1 MRFLQAI
8 CHKKTK
14 FAKKTSQMV
23 TLEEYFTS
31 EERQQLLQLV
41 KDLNNRL
48 GGQLT
53 CHDIDTV
60 HRLIHEGITV
70 AGIFKRDRY
79 GLNPVLRHL
88 RTALTLCDSIAP
100 DRPMVIATL
109 IYNLC
114 RGDYLNVEK
123 VKALFGDDVAAI
135 VHGLLH
141 VAPLYKKQAAVENEN
156 FHKLLLTF
164 AEDVRVIL
172 IMTVD
177 RLALMRAINHHPNE
191 KFVQE
196 IASESR
202 YLYAPLAHKLG
213 LYAIKN
219 ELEDTSLKYL
229 NRKVFT
235 QIANR
240 LQETKEERD
249 RYVENFIE
257 PIDRRLKEEGL
268 KFELKGRTKSI
279 NSIWQKMQ
287 KQGVDLSGIYDLFA
301 IRIILDTS
309 PKDEKRACWLAYSIV
324 TDIYKANPSR
334 FKDWITIP
342 KSNGYESLHIT
353 VYGPGNK
360 WVEVQIRTR
369 RMDETAERGV
379 AAHWRYKGIKSDG
392 NADRWMN
399 EVREMLEASGH
410 EGQMS
415 LMRNMDTNLY
425 NNEVFVFTPKGD
437 LIRLPQGATILDFAF
452 HIHSRVGSTC
462 MGAKVDGKN
471 QKINYRLRSGDT
483 VEIITSTTQTPRLDW
498 LNIAVTSRAR
508 NKIKNAINERRAR
521 QAQLARETL
530 QRRFKNRKIEPD
542 DAILAR
548 VIKKMGH
555 KTTTEFY
562 AAIQEG
568 EIDVNAVVE
577 QYEGFI
583 SKQNETTNRGTAEE
597 FVLQSPTAPDMRH
610 NDDILTIGEDVKGVN
625 YKLSRCCNPIFGDR
639 IEGFIASDGA
649 IKIHRTDCKNLKH
662 LKERYPYR
670 IIRTRWTGKAGSQFV
685 ATLKVLGRDDIG
697 IVSSITSVINKT
709 ENCLLRSISVQAEGG
724 LFEGLLSVNIRD
736 ITLLDDLI
744 KKILNVKGV
753 KQVDRL

>member
-1 MRFLQAI
+1 MTTIQ
-8 CHKKTK
+8 
-14 FAKKTSQMV
+14 
-23 TLEEYFTS
+23 EYFTQ
-31 EERQQLLQLV
+31 EERQEVLQMV
-41 KDLNNRL
+41 KDLNTKL
-48 GGQLT
+48 GSQLSVR
-53 CHDIDTV
+53 DINTV
-60 HRLIHEGITV
+60 HRLVEQGIATGKV
-70 AGIFKRDRY
+70 FKRDQY
-79 GLNPVLRHL
+79 GLNPVVRHL
-88 RTALTLCDSIAP
+88 RTALALCESIAP
-100 DRPMVIATL
+100 DRTMVIATI

-114 RGDYLNVEK
+114 RGDYLDVERIRS
-123 VKALFGDDVAAI
+123 LFDDDIARV

-191 KFVQE
+191 KFVHE

-219 ELEDTSLKYL
+219 ELEDISLKYL
-229 NRKVFT
+229 NRKVFS
-235 QIANR
+235 QIAER
-240 LQETKEERD
+240 LRATKEERD
-249 RYVENFIE
+249 KYVEDFIK
-257 PIDRRLKEEGL
+257 PIQERLDAEGL
-268 KFELKGRTKSI
+268 KYELKGRTKSI

-287 KQGVDLSGIYDLFA
+287 KQDVDLNGIYDLFA

-324 TDIYKANPSR
+324 TDIYRANTSR

-353 VYGPGNK
+353 VYGPGDK
-360 WVEVQIRTR
+360 WVEVQIRTK

-392 NADRWMN
+392 DADKWMN
-399 EVREMLEASGH
+399 EVREMLEASGQ

-425 NNEVFVFTPKGD
+425 NDEVFVFTPKGD
-437 LIRLPQGATILDFAF
+437 LIRLPQGATLLDFAF
-452 HIHSRVGSTC
+452 HIHTRVGSTC
-462 MGAKVDGKN
+462 MGGKVDGKN
-471 QKINYRLRSGDT
+471 QKINYRLKSGDT
-483 VEIITSTTQTPRLDW
+483 VEVITSATQSPRLDW
-498 LNIAVTSRAR
+498 LKIAVTSKAR
-508 NKIKNAINERRAR
+508 NKIKNAINERRAH

-542 DAILAR
+542 DATLAR
-548 VIKKMGH
+548 VIKKMGY
-555 KTTTEFY
+555 KTTIEFY
-562 AAIQEG
+562 AAIQEDV
-568 EIDVNAVVE
+568 IDVNDVVE
-577 QYEGFI
+577 QYEALTT
-583 SKQNETTNRGTAEE
+583 KQSETTSRGTADE
-597 FVLQSPTAPDMRH
+597 FVLQQPTANVARAS
-610 NDDILTIGEDVKGVN
+610 DDILTIGDDVKGVN
-625 YKLSRCCNPIFGDR
+625 YKLAHCCNPIYGDR

-649 IKIHRTDCKNLKH
+649 IKIHRVDCKNLKH
-662 LKERYPYR
+662 LKGRYPYR

-685 ATLKVLGRDDIG
+685 ASLKVLGRDDIG
-697 IVSSITSVINKT
+697 IVASITSVINKT
-709 ENCLLRSISVQAEGG
+709 DNCLLRSISIQSQGG
-724 LFEGLLSVNIRD
+724 LFEGVLTVNVSD
-736 ITLLDDLI
+736 ITLLDELT

>member
-1 MRFLQAI
+1 MI
-8 CHKKTK
+8 
-14 FAKKTSQMV
+14 MV
-23 TLEEYFTS
+23 SAQEYFAP

-41 KDLNNRL
+41 RGLNDRL
-48 GGQLT
+48 GNQLS
-53 CHDIDTV
+53 CRDINMVHD
-60 HRLIHEGITV
+60 LISRGIV
-70 AGIFKRDRY
+70 EAGLFRRDQY

-88 RTALTLCDSIAP
+88 STALTLCDTIAP
-100 DRPMVIATL
+100 DRVMVIATML
-109 IYNLC
+109 YNLC
-114 RGDYLNVEK
+114 RNDYLDVQR
-123 VKALFGDDVAAI
+123 VKTLFGNDIERV

-156 FHKLLLTF
+156 FHRLLLTF

-172 IMTVD
+172 IMTAD

-191 KFVQE
+191 KFVRE

-213 LYAIKN
+213 LYAIKT

-235 QIANR
+235 RIANR
-240 LQETKEERD
+240 LNETKKERD
-249 RYVENFIE
+249 RYVEDFIK
-257 PIDRRLKEEGL
+257 PIKEKLDEEGL
-268 KFELKGRTKSI
+268 NYEIKGRTKSI

-287 KQGVDLSGIYDLFA
+287 KQDVDLSGIYDLFA
-301 IRIILDTS
+301 IRVIIDAE
-309 PKDEKRACWLAYSIV
+309 PKDEKRTCWLAFSLI
-324 TDIYKANPSR
+324 TDIYKSNPSR

-342 KSNGYESLHIT
+342 KSNGYESLHTT

-392 NADRWMN
+392 DVDKWMN
-399 EVREMLEASGH
+399 EVREMLEASGQ

-425 NNEVFVFTPKGD
+425 NDEVFVFTPKGD
-437 LIRLPQGATILDFAF
+437 LFRLPQGATLLDFAY
-452 HIHSRVGSTC
+452 HIHTRVGSTC
-462 MGAKVDGKN
+462 MGGRVDGKN

-483 VEIITSTTQTPRLDW
+483 VEIITSATQTPRLDW
-498 LNIAVTSRAR
+498 LNIAVTSKAR
-508 NKIKNAINERRAR
+508 NKIKNAINERKAR

-542 DAILAR
+542 DATLAR
-548 VIKKMGH
+548 VIKKMGY

-562 AAIQEG
+562 AAIQEDV
-568 EIDVNAVVE
+568 IDVNTVVE
-577 QYEGFI
+577 QYEAI
-583 SKQNETTNRGTAEE
+583 IAKPSESTTRGSAEE
-597 FVLQSPTAPDMRH
+597 FVLQPSGTSQPSQS
-610 NDDILTIGEDVKGVN
+610 NEDILTIGDDVKGVN
-625 YKLSRCCNPIFGDR
+625 YKLARCCNPIFGDR

-649 IKIHRTDCKNLKH
+649 IKIHRTDCKNLHH
-662 LKERYPYR
+662 LKLRYPYR

-709 ENCLLRSISVQAEGG
+709 DDCLLRSISIHAEGG
-724 LFEGLLSVNIRD
+724 LFEGMLTVNVSH

-753 KQVDRL
+753 KHVERL

>member
-1 MRFLQAI
+1 MTQ
-8 CHKKTK
+8 
-14 FAKKTSQMV
+14 
-23 TLEEYFTS
+23 EYFTT
-31 EERQQLLQLV
+31 EERKLVPQLV
-41 KDLNNRL
+41 KELNDRL
-48 GGQLT
+48 GSQLT
-53 CHDIDTV
+53 CKDINTV
-60 HRLIHEGITV
+60 HSLIERGITE

-79 GLNPVLRHL
+79 GLNPVVRHL

-100 DRPMVIATL
+100 DRTMVIATM

-114 RGDYLNVEK
+114 RGDYLDTDRIK
-123 VKALFGDDVAAI
+123 SLFDENIARV

-191 KFVQE
+191 KFVHD

-213 LYAIKN
+213 LYAIKT

-229 NRKVFT
+229 DRKTFS
-235 QIANR
+235 QIAER
-240 LQETKEERD
+240 LNETKQARD
-249 RYVENFIE
+249 LYVQEFIK
-257 PIDRRLKEEGL
+257 PIDEQLKHEGL

-279 NSIWQKMQ
+279 NSIWQKMK
-287 KQGVDLSGIYDLFA
+287 KQGVDLEGIYDLFA
-301 IRIILDTS
+301 IRIILDV
-309 PKDEKRACWLAYSIV
+309 PLKDEKRACWLAYSIV
-324 TDIYKANPSR
+324 TDIYRANTSR

-353 VYGPGNK
+353 VYGPGDK

-379 AAHWRYKGIKSDG
+379 AAHWRYKGIKSEGDV
-392 NADRWMN
+392 DKWMN
-399 EVREMLEASGH
+399 EVRKMLEASGH
-410 EGQMS
+410 EGQMN
-415 LMRNMDTNLY
+415 LMRDMDTNLY

-437 LIRLPQGATILDFAF
+437 LFRLPQGATLLDFAY

-462 MGAKVDGKN
+462 MGGKVDGKN

-483 VEIITSTTQTPRLDW
+483 VEIITSSTQYPRLDW

-508 NKIKNAINERRAR
+508 NKIKNAINERRR
-521 QAQLARETL
+521 GQAQLARETL
-530 QRRFKNRKIEPD
+530 QRRFKNRKIESD
-542 DAILAR
+542 DALLAR
-548 VIKKMGH
+548 VIKKMGY
-555 KTTTEFY
+555 KTTIEFY

-568 EIDVNAVVE
+568 EIDVNTVVE
-577 QYEGFI
+577 QYEGI
-583 SKQNETTNRGTAEE
+583 VAKQNEGTAARGTAEE
-597 FVLQSPTAPDMRH
+597 FVLQQPTDH
-610 NDDILTIGEDVKGVN
+610 KEKYNDDILVIGEGVKGVN
-625 YKLSRCCNPIFGDR
+625 YKLSKCCNPIFGDR
-639 IEGFIASDGA
+639 VEGFIASDGA
-649 IKIHRTDCKNLKH
+649 IKIHRTDCKNLLH

-685 ATLKVLGRDDIG
+685 VTLHVLGKDDLG
-697 IVSSITSVINKT
+697 IVSSITSLINKT
-709 ENCLLRSISVQAEGG
+709 DNCLLRSISIQAEGG
-724 LFEGLLSVNIRD
+724 LFEGYISVNISHID
-736 ITLLDDLI
+736 MLDDLT

-753 KQVDRL
+753 KQVSRL

>member
-1 MRFLQAI
+1 M
-8 CHKKTK
+8 T
-14 FAKKTSQMV
+14 AK
-23 TLEEYFTS
+23 EYFTPD
-31 EERQQLLQLV
+31 ERPQLLQLV
-41 KDLNNRL
+41 RDLSDRL
-48 GGQLT
+48 GSQLT
-53 CHDIDTV
+53 ARDINTV
-60 HRLIHEGITV
+60 HRLIEQGITV
-70 AGIFKRDRY
+70 AGIFRRDQY

-88 RTALTLCDSIAP
+88 HTALALCDTIAP
-100 DRPMVIATL
+100 DRTMVIATM

-114 RGDYLNVEK
+114 RGDYLDVPRIKE
-123 VKALFGDDVAAI
+123 LFGDDIAHV

-156 FHKLLLTF
+156 FHKLLLSF

-191 KFVQE
+191 KFVHE

-235 QIANR
+235 QIATR
-240 LQETKEERD
+240 LQETKTERD
-249 RYVENFIE
+249 RYVEDFIK
-257 PIDRRLKEEGL
+257 PIDERLKEEGL

-287 KQGVDLSGIYDLFA
+287 MQGVDLSGIYDLFA
-301 IRIILDTS
+301 IRIILDTT

-360 WVEVQIRTR
+360 WVEVQIRSR

-392 NADRWMN
+392 DVDKWMN
-399 EVREMLEASGH
+399 EVREMLEASGQ

-425 NNEVFVFTPKGD
+425 NDEVFVFTPKGD

-462 MGAKVDGKN
+462 MGGKVDGKN

-483 VEIITSTTQTPRLDW
+483 VEIITSSTQTPRLDW

-508 NKIKNAINERRAR
+508 NKIKNAINERRAH

-542 DAILAR
+542 DATLAR
-548 VIKKMGH
+548 VIKKMGY

-562 AAIQEG
+562 AAIQEDV
-568 EIDVNAVVE
+568 IDVNDVVE
-577 QYEGFI
+577 QYEAI
-583 SKQNETTNRGTAEE
+583 AAKPNESTARGTAEE
-597 FVLQSPTAPDMRH
+597 FVLQAPTTLEERH
-610 NDDILTIGEDVKGVN
+610 NDDILTIGEDVKGIN
-625 YKLSRCCNPIFGDR
+625 YKLARCCNPIFGDR

-649 IKIHRTDCKNLKH
+649 IKVHRSDCKNLRH

-709 ENCLLRSISVQAEGG
+709 DNCLLRSISVQAEGG
-724 LFEGLLSVNIRD
+724 LFEGLLSVNVNNIG
-736 ITLLDDLI
+736 LLDDLT

-753 KQVDRL
+753 KQVDRM

>member
-1 MRFLQAI
+1 MDITQG
-8 CHKKTK
+8 
-14 FAKKTSQMV
+14 
-23 TLEEYFTS
+23 YFTA
-31 EERQQLLQLV
+31 EERPQLLQLV
-41 KDLNNRL
+41 KDINNRL

-53 CHDIDTV
+53 CRDINSLHD
-60 HRLIHEGITV
+60 LIKRGIV
-70 AGIFKRDRY
+70 EAGIFRRDQY

-88 RTALTLCDSIAP
+88 RTALTLCDTIAP
-100 DRPMVIATL
+100 DRSMVIATM

-114 RGDYLNVEK
+114 RGDYLD
-123 VKALFGDDVAAI
+123 VKRIQALYGDDVAHV

-191 KFVQE
+191 KFVHE

-213 LYAIKN
+213 LYAIKT

-229 NRKVFT
+229 DRRIFT

-240 LQETKEERD
+240 LNETKEARD
-249 RYVENFIE
+249 RYVQEFIK
-257 PIDRRLKEEGL
+257 PIDERLRQEGL

-287 KQGVDLSGIYDLFA
+287 KQGVDLNGIYDLFA
-301 IRIILDTS
+301 IRIILDTD

-324 TDIYKANPSR
+324 TDIYKANTSR

-353 VYGPGNK
+353 VYGPDDK

-379 AAHWRYKGIKSDG
+379 AAHWRYKGVKSDG
-392 NADRWMN
+392 DVDKWMN
-399 EVREMLEASGH
+399 EVREMLEASGQ

-437 LIRLPQGATILDFAF
+437 LFRLPQGATLLDFAF

-462 MGAKVDGKN
+462 MGGKVDGKN
-471 QKINYRLRSGDT
+471 QKINYRLKSGDT
-483 VEIITSTTQTPRLDW
+483 VEIITSSTQSPRLDW

-542 DAILAR
+542 DATLAR
-548 VIKKMGH
+548 VIKKMGY
-555 KTTTEFY
+555 KTTLDFY
-562 AAIQEG
+562 AAIQES
-568 EIDVNAVVE
+568 ILDVNDVVE
-577 QYEGFI
+577 QYEAI
-583 SKQNETTNRGTAEE
+583 ADKQNESVSRGSADE
-597 FVLQSPTAPDMRH
+597 FVLQQPGAREEH
-610 NDDILTIGEDVKGVN
+610 INDDILTIGDDVKGVN
-625 YKLSRCCNPIFGDR
+625 YKLAKCCNPIFGDR
-639 IEGFIASDGA
+639 IKGFIASDGA
-649 IKIHRTDCKNLKH
+649 IKIHRSDCKNLRH
-662 LKERYPYR
+662 LKGRYPYR

-685 ATLKVLGRDDIG
+685 ATLRVLGRDDIG

-709 ENCLLRSISVQAEGG
+709 DDCLLRSISVQAEGG
-724 LFEGLLSVNIRD
+724 LFEGMITVNVTHIA
-736 ITLLDDLI
+736 LLDDLTR
-744 KKILNVKGV
+744 KILNVKGV
-753 KQVDRL
+753 KQVERV

>member
-1 MRFLQAI
+1 MTTIQ
-8 CHKKTK
+8 
-14 FAKKTSQMV
+14 
-23 TLEEYFTS
+23 EYFTQ
-31 EERQQLLQLV
+31 EERQEVLQMV
-41 KDLNNRL
+41 KDLNTKL
-48 GGQLT
+48 GSQLSVS
-53 CHDIDTV
+53 DINTV
-60 HRLIHEGITV
+60 HRLVEQGIATGKV
-70 AGIFKRDRY
+70 FKRDQY
-79 GLNPVLRHL
+79 GLNPVVRHL
-88 RTALTLCDSIAP
+88 RTALALCESIAP
-100 DRPMVIATL
+100 DRTMVIATI

-114 RGDYLNVEK
+114 RGDYLDVERIRS
-123 VKALFGDDVAAI
+123 LFDDDIARV

-191 KFVQE
+191 KFVHE

-219 ELEDTSLKYL
+219 ELEDISLKYL
-229 NRKVFT
+229 NRKVFS
-235 QIANR
+235 QIAER
-240 LQETKEERD
+240 LRATKEERD
-249 RYVENFIE
+249 KYVEDFIK
-257 PIDRRLKEEGL
+257 PIQERLDAEGL
-268 KFELKGRTKSI
+268 KYELKGRTKSI

-287 KQGVDLSGIYDLFA
+287 KQDVDLNGIYDLFA

-324 TDIYKANPSR
+324 TDIYRANTSR

-353 VYGPGNK
+353 VYGPGDK
-360 WVEVQIRTR
+360 WVEVQIRTK

-392 NADRWMN
+392 DADKWMN
-399 EVREMLEASGH
+399 EVREMLEASGQ

-425 NNEVFVFTPKGD
+425 NDEVFVFTPKGD
-437 LIRLPQGATILDFAF
+437 LIRLPQGATLLDFAF
-452 HIHSRVGSTC
+452 HIHTRVGSTC
-462 MGAKVDGKN
+462 MGGKVDGKN
-471 QKINYRLRSGDT
+471 QKINYRLKSGDT
-483 VEIITSTTQTPRLDW
+483 VEVITSATQSPRLDW
-498 LNIAVTSRAR
+498 LKIAVTSKAR
-508 NKIKNAINERRAR
+508 NKIKNAINERRAH

-542 DAILAR
+542 DATLAR
-548 VIKKMGH
+548 VIKKMGY
-555 KTTTEFY
+555 KTTIEFY
-562 AAIQEG
+562 AAIQEDV
-568 EIDVNAVVE
+568 IDVNDVVE
-577 QYEGFI
+577 QYEALTT
-583 SKQNETTNRGTAEE
+583 KQSETTSRGTADE
-597 FVLQSPTAPDMRH
+597 FVLQQPTANVARAS
-610 NDDILTIGEDVKGVN
+610 DDILTIGDDVKGVN
-625 YKLSRCCNPIFGDR
+625 YKLAHCCNPIYGDR

-649 IKIHRTDCKNLKH
+649 IKIHRVDCKNLKH
-662 LKERYPYR
+662 LKGRYPYR

-685 ATLKVLGRDDIG
+685 ASLKVLGRDDIG
-697 IVSSITSVINKT
+697 IVASITSVINKT
-709 ENCLLRSISVQAEGG
+709 DNCLLRSISIHSQSG
-724 LFEGLLSVNIRD
+724 LFEGVLTVNISD
-736 ITLLDDLI
+736 ITLLDELT

>member
-1 MRFLQAI
+1 M
-8 CHKKTK
+8 T
-14 FAKKTSQMV
+14 AK
-23 TLEEYFTS
+23 EYFTPD
-31 EERQQLLQLV
+31 ERPRLLQLV
-41 KDLNNRL
+41 RDLSDRL
-48 GGQLT
+48 GSQLT
-53 CHDIDTV
+53 ARDINTV
-60 HRLIHEGITV
+60 HRLIEQGVTV
-70 AGIFKRDRY
+70 AGIFRRDQY

-88 RTALTLCDSIAP
+88 HTALTLCDTIAP
-100 DRPMVIATL
+100 DRTMVIATM

-114 RGDYLNVEK
+114 SGDYLDVPRIKE
-123 VKALFGDDVAAI
+123 LFGDDIAHV

-156 FHKLLLTF
+156 FHKLLLSF

-191 KFVQE
+191 KFVHE

-235 QIANR
+235 QIATR
-240 LQETKEERD
+240 LQETKTERD
-249 RYVENFIE
+249 RYVEDFIK
-257 PIDRRLKEEGL
+257 PIDERLKEEGL

-301 IRIILDTS
+301 IRIILDTT

-360 WVEVQIRTR
+360 WVEVQIRSR

-392 NADRWMN
+392 DVDKWMN
-399 EVREMLEASGH
+399 EVREMLEASGQ

-425 NNEVFVFTPKGD
+425 NDEVFVFTPKGD

-462 MGAKVDGKN
+462 MGGKVDGKN

-483 VEIITSTTQTPRLDW
+483 VEVITSSTQTPRLDW

-508 NKIKNAINERRAR
+508 NKIKNAINERRAH

-542 DAILAR
+542 DATLAR
-548 VIKKMGH
+548 VIKKMGY

-562 AAIQEG
+562 AAIQEDV
-568 EIDVNAVVE
+568 IDVNDVVE
-577 QYEGFI
+577 QYEAI
-583 SKQNETTNRGTAEE
+583 AAKPNESTARGTAEE
-597 FVLQSPTAPDMRH
+597 FVLQAPTTIEERH
-610 NDDILTIGEDVKGVN
+610 NDDILTIGEDVKGIN
-625 YKLSRCCNPIFGDR
+625 YKLARCCNPIFGDR

-649 IKIHRTDCKNLKH
+649 IKVHRSDCKNLRH

-709 ENCLLRSISVQAEGG
+709 DNCLLRSISVQAEGG
-724 LFEGLLSVNIRD
+724 LFEGLLSVNVNNIG
-736 ITLLDDLI
+736 LLDDLT

-753 KQVDRL
+753 KQVDRM

>member
-1 MRFLQAI
+1 ME
-8 CHKKTK
+8 
-14 FAKKTSQMV
+14 V
-23 TLEEYFTS
+23 TQEYFTPQ
-31 EERQQLLQLV
+31 ERSLVLQLV
-41 KDLNNRL
+41 KSLNNRL

-53 CHDIDTV
+53 CRDINTV
-60 HRLIHEGITV
+60 HGLIVGGITQ
-70 AGIFKRDRY
+70 AGIFKRDQY
-79 GLNPVLRHL
+79 GLNPVVRHL
-88 RTALTLCDSIAP
+88 STALTLCDSIAP
-100 DRPMVIATL
+100 DRIMVIATM

-114 RGDYLNVEK
+114 RGDYLDVPR
-123 VKALFGDDVAAI
+123 VKELFGDDIARV

-141 VAPLYKKQAAVENEN
+141 VAPLYKKQAAVADEN

-172 IMTVD
+172 IMTAD

-191 KFVQE
+191 KFVRE

-202 YLYAPLAHKLG
+202 YLYAPLAHKLC
-213 LYAIKN
+213 LYAIKT

-229 NRKVFT
+229 DRKTFS

-240 LQETKEERD
+240 LRETKQERD
-249 RYVENFIE
+249 KYVENFIK
-257 PIDRRLKEEGL
+257 PIDERLKAEGL

-301 IRIILDTS
+301 IRIILDAQ

-353 VYGPGNK
+353 VYGPGDK

-392 NADRWMN
+392 DVDRWMN
-399 EVREMLEASGH
+399 DVRLMLEASSQ
-410 EGQMS
+410 EGQMN
-415 LMRNMDTNLY
+415 LMRNMNTNLY

-437 LIRLPQGATILDFAF
+437 LFRLPQGATILDFAF

-462 MGAKVDGKN
+462 IGGKVDGKN
-471 QKINYRLRSGDT
+471 QKINYRLKSGDT
-483 VEIITSTTQTPRLDW
+483 VEIVTSSTQTPRLDW

-542 DAILAR
+542 DATLAR
-548 VIKKMGH
+548 VIKKLGY

-562 AAIQEG
+562 AAIQEDI
-568 EIDVNAVVE
+568 IDVNTVVE
-577 QYEGFI
+577 QYEEI
-583 SKQNETTNRGTAEE
+583 QAKQNESAASRGTAEE
-597 FVLQSPTAPDMRH
+597 FVLQQPAPVQEKRFD
-610 NDDILTIGEDVKGVN
+610 DDILTIGDDVKGVN
-625 YKLSRCCNPIFGDR
+625 YKLARCCNPIFGDR
-639 IEGFIASDGA
+639 IEGFVASDGA
-649 IKIHRTDCKNLKH
+649 IKIHRTDCKNLRH
-662 LKERYPYR
+662 LKQRYPYR
-670 IIRTRWTGKAGSQFV
+670 IIRTRWTGKTGSQFV

-697 IVSSITSVINKT
+697 IVASITSVINKT

-724 LFEGLLSVNIRD
+724 LFEGMLSVNINN
-736 ITLLDDLI
+736 IALLDDLI
-744 KKILNVKGV
+744 RKILNIKGV
-753 KQVDRL
+753 KQVDRV

>member
-1 MRFLQAI
+1 MHGIFLKLPAI
-8 CHKKTK
+8 TIQVM
-14 FAKKTSQMV
+14 TQ
-23 TLEEYFTS
+23 EYFTT
-31 EERQQLLQLV
+31 EERILLPQLV
-41 KDLNNRL
+41 KELNDKL
-48 GGQLT
+48 GNQLT
-53 CHDIDTV
+53 CKDINTV
-60 HRLIHEGITV
+60 HGLIERGIRE

-79 GLNPVLRHL
+79 GLNPVVRHL

-100 DRPMVIATL
+100 DRTMVIATM

-114 RGDYLNVEK
+114 RGDYLDVDRI
-123 VKALFGDDVAAI
+123 KALFDDDIARV

-156 FHKLLLTF
+156 FHKLLLSF

-191 KFVQE
+191 KFVHD

-213 LYAIKN
+213 LYAIKT

-229 NRKVFT
+229 DRKTFS
-235 QIANR
+235 QIAER
-240 LQETKEERD
+240 LNETKRERE
-249 RYVENFIE
+249 RYIQEFIK
-257 PIDRRLKEEGL
+257 PIDERLKQEGL
-268 KFELKGRTKSI
+268 KFDLKGRTKSI

-287 KQGVDLSGIYDLFA
+287 KQGVDLGGIYDLFA
-301 IRIILDTS
+301 IRIILDTT

-353 VYGPGNK
+353 VYGPGDK
-360 WVEVQIRTR
+360 WVEVQIRSR

-392 NADRWMN
+392 DVDRWMN
-399 EVREMLEASGH
+399 EVREMLEASGQ
-410 EGQMS
+410 EGQMN

-437 LIRLPQGATILDFAF
+437 LFRLPQGATILDFAF
-452 HIHSRVGSTC
+452 HIHSRVGCTC
-462 MGAKVDGKN
+462 MGGKVDGKN
-471 QKINYRLRSGDT
+471 QKINYRLKSGDT
-483 VEIITSTTQTPRLDW
+483 VEIITSSTQTPRLDW

-548 VIKKMGH
+548 LIKKMGH

-568 EIDVNAVVE
+568 EIDVNTVVE
-577 QYEGFI
+577 QYEAI
-583 SKQNETTNRGTAEE
+583 VAKQNEATATRGTAEE
-597 FVLQSPTAPDMRH
+597 FVLQQPTEHKEAF
-610 NDDILTIGEDVKGVN
+610 NDDILVIGEGVKGIN
-625 YKLSRCCNPIFGDR
+625 YKLAKCCNPIFGDR
-639 IEGFIASDGA
+639 VEGFIASDGA
-649 IKIHRTDCKNLKH
+649 IKIHRTDCKNLRH

-685 ATLKVLGRDDIG
+685 VTLHVLGKDDLG
-697 IVSSITSVINKT
+697 IVTSITSVINKT
-709 ENCLLRSISVQAEGG
+709 DNCLLRSISVQAEGG
-724 LFEGLLSVNIRD
+724 LFEGYITVNISHID
-736 ITLLDDLI
+736 LLDDLT

-753 KQVDRL
+753 KEVTRL

>member
-1 MRFLQAI
+1 MDITQ
-8 CHKKTK
+8 
-14 FAKKTSQMV
+14 
-23 TLEEYFTS
+23 EYFTA
-31 EERQQLLQLV
+31 EERPQLLQLV
-41 KDLNNRL
+41 KDINDRL
-48 GGQLT
+48 GSQLT
-53 CHDIDTV
+53 SRDINTLHD
-60 HRLIHEGITV
+60 LIKRGIV
-70 AGIFKRDRY
+70 EAGIFRRDQY

-88 RTALTLCDSIAP
+88 RTALTLCDTIAP
-100 DRPMVIATL
+100 DRAMVIATM

-114 RGDYLNVEK
+114 RGDYLD
-123 VKALFGDDVAAI
+123 VKRIQTLYGDDVAHV

-141 VAPLYKKQAAVENEN
+141 VAPLYKKQAAVANEN

-191 KFVQE
+191 KFVHE

-213 LYAIKN
+213 LYAIKT

-229 NRKVFT
+229 DRRIFT

-240 LQETKEERD
+240 LNETKEARD
-249 RYVENFIE
+249 RYVQEFIK
-257 PIDRRLKEEGL
+257 PIDERLRQEGL

-287 KQGVDLSGIYDLFA
+287 KQGVDLNGIYDLFA
-301 IRIILDTS
+301 IRIILETD

-324 TDIYKANPSR
+324 TDIYKANTSR

-353 VYGPGNK
+353 VYGPGDK

-392 NADRWMN
+392 DADKWMN
-399 EVREMLEASGH
+399 EVREMLEASGQ

-437 LIRLPQGATILDFAF
+437 LFRLPQGATLLDFAF

-462 MGAKVDGKN
+462 MGGKVDGKN
-471 QKINYRLRSGDT
+471 QKINYRLKSGDT
-483 VEIITSTTQTPRLDW
+483 VEIITSSTQSPRLDW

-542 DAILAR
+542 DATLSR
-548 VIKKMGH
+548 VIKKMGY
-555 KTTTEFY
+555 KTTLDFY
-562 AAIQEG
+562 AAIQES
-568 EIDVNAVVE
+568 ILDVNDVVE
-577 QYEGFI
+577 QYEAI
-583 SKQNETTNRGTAEE
+583 ADKQNETVSRGSADE
-597 FVLQSPTAPDMRH
+597 FVLQQPEAREEH
-610 NDDILTIGEDVKGVN
+610 FNDDILTIGDDVKGVN
-625 YKLSRCCNPIFGDR
+625 YKLAKCCNPIFGDR

-649 IKIHRTDCKNLKH
+649 IKIHRSDCKNLRH
-662 LKERYPYR
+662 LKGRYPYR
-670 IIRTRWTGKAGSQFV
+670 IIRTRWTGKTGSQFV
-685 ATLKVLGRDDIG
+685 ATLRVLGRDDIG

-709 ENCLLRSISVQAEGG
+709 DNCLLRSISVQAEGG
-724 LFEGLLSVNIRD
+724 LFEGMITVNVTNIA
-736 ITLLDDLI
+736 LLDDLTR
-744 KKILNVKGV
+744 KILNVKGV
-753 KQVDRL
+753 KQVERV

>member
-1 MRFLQAI
+1 MQ
-8 CHKKTK
+8 
-14 FAKKTSQMV
+14 
-23 TLEEYFTS
+23 EYFTQ
-31 EERQQLLQLV
+31 EERQEVLQMV
-41 KDLNNRL
+41 KDLNTKL
-48 GGQLT
+48 GSQLSAR
-53 CHDIDTV
+53 DINTV
-60 HRLIHEGITV
+60 HRLVEQGIATGKV
-70 AGIFKRDRY
+70 FKRDQY
-79 GLNPVLRHL
+79 GLNPVVRHL
-88 RTALTLCDSIAP
+88 RTALTLCESIAP
-100 DRPMVIATL
+100 DRTMVVATI

-114 RGDYLNVEK
+114 RGDYLDVERIRS
-123 VKALFGDDVAAI
+123 LFDDDIARV

-191 KFVQE
+191 KFVRE

-219 ELEDTSLKYL
+219 ELEDISLKYL
-229 NRKVFT
+229 NRKVFS
-235 QIANR
+235 QIAER
-240 LQETKEERD
+240 LRATKEERD
-249 RYVENFIE
+249 KYVEDFIK
-257 PIDRRLKEEGL
+257 PIQERLDAEGL
-268 KFELKGRTKSI
+268 KYELKGRTKSI
-279 NSIWQKMQ
+279 NSIWQKMK
-287 KQGVDLSGIYDLFA
+287 KQDVDLNGIYDLFA

-324 TDIYKANPSR
+324 TDIYRANTSR

-353 VYGPGNK
+353 VYGPGDK
-360 WVEVQIRTR
+360 WVEVQIRTK

-392 NADRWMN
+392 DADKWMN
-399 EVREMLEASGH
+399 EVREMLEASGQ

-425 NNEVFVFTPKGD
+425 NDEVFVFTPKGD
-437 LIRLPQGATILDFAF
+437 LIRLPQGATLLDFAF
-452 HIHSRVGSTC
+452 HIHTRVGSTC
-462 MGAKVDGKN
+462 MGGKVDGKN
-471 QKINYRLRSGDT
+471 QKINYRLKSGDT
-483 VEIITSTTQTPRLDW
+483 VEVITSATQSPRLDW
-498 LNIAVTSRAR
+498 LKIAVTSKAR
-508 NKIKNAINERRAR
+508 NKIKNAINERRAH

-542 DAILAR
+542 DATLAR
-548 VIKKMGH
+548 VIKKMGY
-555 KTTTEFY
+555 KTTIEFY
-562 AAIQEG
+562 AAIQEDV
-568 EIDVNAVVE
+568 IDVNDVVE
-577 QYEGFI
+577 QYE
-583 SKQNETTNRGTAEE
+583 SLTTKQNEATSRGTADE
-597 FVLQSPTAPDMRH
+597 FVLQQPTANVARA
-610 NDDILTIGEDVKGVN
+610 NDDILTIGDDVKGVN
-625 YKLSRCCNPIFGDR
+625 YKLAHCCNPIYGDR

-649 IKIHRTDCKNLKH
+649 IKIHRVDCKNLKH
-662 LKERYPYR
+662 LKGRYPYR

-685 ATLKVLGRDDIG
+685 ASLKVLGRDDIG
-697 IVSSITSVINKT
+697 IVASITSVINKT
-709 ENCLLRSISVQAEGG
+709 DNCLLRSISIQSQSG
-724 LFEGLLSVNIRD
+724 LFEGVLTVNISD
-736 ITLLDDLI
+736 ITLLDELT

>member
-1 MRFLQAI
+1 
-8 CHKKTK
+8 
-14 FAKKTSQMV
+14 MV
-23 TLEEYFTS
+23 NTEEYFTTN
-31 EERQQLLQLV
+31 EKRQLLQLV
-41 KDLNNRL
+41 RDLNDKL
-48 GGQLT
+48 GSQLS
-53 CHDIDTV
+53 CHDINTV
-60 HRLIHEGITV
+60 HALISKGITE
-70 AGIFKRDRY
+70 AGIFGRDQY
-79 GLNPVLRHL
+79 GMNPVIRHL
-88 RTALTLCDSIAP
+88 NTALALCDSIAP
-100 DRPMVIATL
+100 DRTMVIANML
-109 IYNLC
+109 YSLC
-114 RGDYLNVEK
+114 RADYLDVQRIGQ
-123 VKALFGDDVAAI
+123 LFGDDIAHI

-141 VAPLYKKQAAVENEN
+141 VVPLYEKQAAVENEN

-191 KFVQE
+191 QFVHE

-213 LYAIKN
+213 LYSIKT
-219 ELEDTSLKYL
+219 ELEDLSLKYL
-229 NRKVFT
+229 NRKVYT
-235 QIANR
+235 QIATR
-240 LQETKEERD
+240 LNETKLERD
-249 RYVENFIE
+249 RYVKEFIK
-257 PIDRRLKEEGL
+257 PIDKRLKEEGL
-268 KFELKGRTKSI
+268 EFELKGRTKSI

-287 KQGVDLSGIYDLFA
+287 KQGVDLGGIYDLFA
-301 IRIILDTS
+301 IRIILDA
-309 PKDEKRACWLAYSIV
+309 PRKDEKRACWLAYSIV

-353 VYGPGNK
+353 VYGPDDK

-379 AAHWRYKGIKSDG
+379 AAHWRYKGIKSEGDV
-392 NADRWMN
+392 DKWMN
-399 EVREMLEASGH
+399 EVREMLEASGQ

-437 LIRLPQGATILDFAF
+437 VIRLPQGATILDFAY

-462 MGAKVDGKN
+462 MGGKVDGKN

-508 NKIKNAINERRAR
+508 NKIKNAINERQAR

-542 DAILAR
+542 DATLAR
-548 VIKKMGH
+548 VIKKMGY

-562 AAIQEG
+562 AAIQQG
-568 EIDVNAVVE
+568 DIDVNDVVE
-577 QYEGFI
+577 MYEGI
-583 SKQNETTNRGTAEE
+583 NAKQNEAATRGTAEE
-597 FVLQSPTAPDMRH
+597 FVLQRPTEHKQHLD
-610 NDDILTIGEDVKGVN
+610 NDILTIGEGVKGVN
-625 YKLSRCCNPIFGDR
+625 YKLSKCCNPIFGDR

-649 IKIHRTDCKNLKH
+649 IKIHRCDCKNLRH
-662 LKERYPYR
+662 LRERYPYR
-670 IIRTRWTGKAGSQFV
+670 IIRTRWTDKAGSMFV

-709 ENCLLRSISVQAEGG
+709 DNCLLRSISVQAEGG
-724 LFEGLLSVNIRD
+724 LFEGLLSVNVNSIS
-736 ITLLDDLI
+736 LLDDLT

-753 KQVDRL
+753 KQVDRI

>member
-1 MRFLQAI
+1 MATTQ
-8 CHKKTK
+8 
-14 FAKKTSQMV
+14 
-23 TLEEYFTS
+23 EYFTPS
-31 EERQQLLQLV
+31 ERRLVPQLV
-41 KDLNNRL
+41 KGICDKL
-48 GGQLT
+48 GNQISSR
-53 CHDIDTV
+53 DIDTV
-60 HRLIHEGITV
+60 HDLIQKGINE
-70 AGIFKRDRY
+70 AGVFKRDQY
-79 GLNPVLRHL
+79 GLNPVVRHL
-88 RTALTLCDSIAP
+88 RTAITLCDSIAA
-100 DRPMVIATL
+100 DRVMVIATM

-114 RGDYLNVEK
+114 RGDFLDVTRIKE
-123 VKALFGDDVAAI
+123 LFGNDVGRV

-141 VAPLYKKQAAVENEN
+141 VAPLYKKQAAVEDEN
-156 FHKLLLTF
+156 FHKLLLSF

-172 IMTVD
+172 IMTAD

-191 KFVQE
+191 KFVHE

-213 LYAIKN
+213 LYAIKT

-229 NRKVFT
+229 DNKT
-235 QIANR
+235 YSQIANR
-240 LQETKEERD
+240 LNETKQERD
-249 RYVENFIE
+249 QYIKEFVK
-257 PIDRRLKEEGL
+257 PIDEALTQAGL
-268 KFELKGRTKSI
+268 KYDLKSRTKSI
-279 NSIWQKMQ
+279 NSIWQKMR
-287 KQGVDLSGIYDLFA
+287 KQGVDLNGIYDLFA
-301 IRIILDTS
+301 IRIILDTT

-353 VYGPGNK
+353 VYGPGDK
-360 WVEVQIRTR
+360 WVEVQIRSR

-392 NADRWMN
+392 DVDKWMN
-399 EVREMLEASGH
+399 EVREMLEASGQ

-462 MGAKVDGKN
+462 MGGKVDGKN
-471 QKINYRLRSGDT
+471 QKINYRLKNGDT
-483 VEIITSTTQTPRLDW
+483 VEIITSSNQTPRLDW

-508 NKIKNAINERRAR
+508 NKIKNAINERRAH

-542 DAILAR
+542 DATLAKL
-548 VIKKMGH
+548 IKKMGY

-562 AAIQEG
+562 AAIQEDI
-568 EIDVNAVVE
+568 IDVNTVVE
-577 QYEGFI
+577 QYETLL
-583 SKQNETTNRGTAEE
+583 SKQNESAARGTAEE
-597 FVLQSPTAPDMRH
+597 FILQAPTESRERA
-610 NDDILTIGEDVKGVN
+610 NDDILVIGDNVKGVN
-625 YKLSRCCNPIFGDR
+625 YKLAKCCNPIFGDR
-639 IEGFIASDGA
+639 VEGFIASDGA
-649 IKIHRTDCKNLKH
+649 IKIHRADCKNLRH

-685 ATLKVLGRDDIG
+685 VTLKVLGRDDIG

-709 ENCLLRSISVQAEGG
+709 DGCLLRSISVQAEGG
-724 LFEGLLSVNIRD
+724 LFEGFITVNISD
-736 ITLLDDLI
+736 NKLLDDLI

-753 KQVDRL
+753 KQVNRI

>member
-1 MRFLQAI
+1 MTQ
-8 CHKKTK
+8 
-14 FAKKTSQMV
+14 
-23 TLEEYFTS
+23 EYFTS
-31 EERQQLLQLV
+31 EERTRLLQLV
-41 KDLNNRL
+41 KGLNDRL
-48 GGQLT
+48 GDQLT
-53 CHDIDTV
+53 THDINTV
-60 HRLIHEGITV
+60 HRLIYRGITV
-70 AGIFKRDRY
+70 AGIFKRDQY
-79 GLNPVLRHL
+79 GLNPVIRHL
-88 RTALTLCDSIAP
+88 TTALTLCDSIAP
-100 DRPMVIATL
+100 DRTMVIATL

-114 RGDYLNVEK
+114 RSDYLDVPR
-123 VKALFGDDVAAI
+123 VKELFGDDIAHV

-141 VAPLYKKQAAVENEN
+141 VTPLYKKQAAVANEN

-191 KFVQE
+191 KFVHE

-213 LYAIKN
+213 LYAIKT

-229 NRKVFT
+229 NRPTFS
-235 QIANR
+235 QIATR
-240 LQETKEERD
+240 LQETKEERE
-249 RYVENFIE
+249 RYIQDFVKPIE
-257 PIDRRLKEEGL
+257 ARLQQEGL
-268 KFELKGRTKSI
+268 KYELKGRTKSI

-301 IRIILDTS
+301 IRIILDAE

-324 TDIYKANPSR
+324 TDIYKANTSR

-353 VYGPGNK
+353 VYGPGDK
-360 WVEVQIRTR
+360 WVEVQIRSR

-392 NADRWMN
+392 DVDKWMN
-399 EVREMLEASGH
+399 DVREMLEASGQ

-425 NNEVFVFTPKGD
+425 NDEVFVFTPKGD

-462 MGAKVDGKN
+462 IGGKVDGKN

-483 VEIITSTTQTPRLDW
+483 VEVITSSTQTPRLDW
-498 LNIAVTSRAR
+498 LNIAVTSKAR

-530 QRRFKNRKIEPD
+530 QRRFKNRKIETD
-542 DAILAR
+542 DATLSR
-548 VIKKMGH
+548 VIKKMGY
-555 KTTTEFY
+555 KTTTDFY
-562 AAIQEG
+562 AAIQDET
-568 EIDVNAVVE
+568 IDVNDVVE
-577 QYEGFI
+577 QYEAL
-583 SKQNETTNRGTAEE
+583 SNKQSETAPRGTAEE
-597 FVLQSPTAPDMRH
+597 FILQQPTERKEAFS
-610 NDDILTIGEDVKGVN
+610 DDILTIGDDVKGVN
-625 YKLSRCCNPIFGDR
+625 YKLSKCCNPIFGDR

-649 IKIHRTDCKNLKH
+649 IKIHRSDCKNLRH
-662 LKERYPYR
+662 LKSRYPYR
-670 IIRTRWTGKAGSQFV
+670 IIRTRWTGKTGSQFV

-709 ENCLLRSISVQAEGG
+709 DNCLLRSISVQAEGG
-724 LFEGLLSVNIRD
+724 LFEGLITVNISN
-736 ITLLDDLI
+736 IALLDELT

-753 KQVDRL
+753 KQIDRI

>member
-1 MRFLQAI
+1 MLR
-8 CHKKTK
+8 
-14 FAKKTSQMV
+14 M
-23 TLEEYFTS
+23 
-31 EERQQLLQLV
+31 V
-41 KDLNNRL
+41 KDLNTKL
-48 GGQLT
+48 GSQLSAR
-53 CHDIDTV
+53 DINTV
-60 HRLIHEGITV
+60 HRLVEQGIATGKV
-70 AGIFKRDRY
+70 FKRDQY
-79 GLNPVLRHL
+79 GLNPVVRHL
-88 RTALTLCDSIAP
+88 RTALTLCESIAP
-100 DRPMVIATL
+100 DRTMVVATI

-114 RGDYLNVEK
+114 RGDYLDVERIRS
-123 VKALFGDDVAAI
+123 LFDDDIARV

-191 KFVQE
+191 KFVRE

-219 ELEDTSLKYL
+219 ELEDISLKYL
-229 NRKVFT
+229 NRKVFS
-235 QIANR
+235 QIAER
-240 LQETKEERD
+240 LRATKEERD
-249 RYVENFIE
+249 KYVEDFIK
-257 PIDRRLKEEGL
+257 PIQERLDAEGL
-268 KFELKGRTKSI
+268 KYELKGRTKSI

-287 KQGVDLSGIYDLFA
+287 KQDVDLNGIYDLFA

-324 TDIYKANPSR
+324 TDIYRANTSR

-353 VYGPGNK
+353 VYGPGDK
-360 WVEVQIRTR
+360 WVEVQIRTK

-392 NADRWMN
+392 DADKWMN
-399 EVREMLEASGH
+399 EVREMLEASGQ

-425 NNEVFVFTPKGD
+425 NDEVFVFTPKGD
-437 LIRLPQGATILDFAF
+437 LIRLPQGATLLDFAF
-452 HIHSRVGSTC
+452 HIHTRVGSTC
-462 MGAKVDGKN
+462 MGGKVDGKN
-471 QKINYRLRSGDT
+471 QKINYRLKSGDT
-483 VEIITSTTQTPRLDW
+483 VEVITSATQSPRLDW
-498 LNIAVTSRAR
+498 LKIAVTSKAR
-508 NKIKNAINERRAR
+508 NKIKNAINERRAH

-542 DAILAR
+542 DATLAR
-548 VIKKMGH
+548 VIKKMGY
-555 KTTTEFY
+555 KTTIEFY
-562 AAIQEG
+562 AAIQEDV
-568 EIDVNAVVE
+568 IDVNDVVE
-577 QYEGFI
+577 QYE
-583 SKQNETTNRGTAEE
+583 SLTTKQNEATSRGTADE
-597 FVLQSPTAPDMRH
+597 FVLQQPTANVARA
-610 NDDILTIGEDVKGVN
+610 NDDILTIGDNVKGVN
-625 YKLSRCCNPIFGDR
+625 YKLAHCCNPIYGDR

-649 IKIHRTDCKNLKH
+649 IKIHRVDCKNLKH
-662 LKERYPYR
+662 LKGRYPYR
-670 IIRTRWTGKAGSQFV
+670 IIRTRWTGKGGSQFV
-685 ATLKVLGRDDIG
+685 ASLKVLGRDDIG
-697 IVSSITSVINKT
+697 IVASITSVINKT
-709 ENCLLRSISVQAEGG
+709 DNCLLRSISIQSQSG
-724 LFEGLLSVNIRD
+724 LFEGVLTVNISD
-736 ITLLDDLI
+736 ITLLDELT

>member
-1 MRFLQAI
+1 MTTIQ
-8 CHKKTK
+8 
-14 FAKKTSQMV
+14 
-23 TLEEYFTS
+23 EYFTQ
-31 EERQQLLQLV
+31 EERQEVLQMV
-41 KDLNNRL
+41 KDLNTKL
-48 GGQLT
+48 GSQLSVS
-53 CHDIDTV
+53 DINTV
-60 HRLIHEGITV
+60 HRLVEQGIATGKV
-70 AGIFKRDRY
+70 FKRDQY
-79 GLNPVLRHL
+79 GLNPVVRHL
-88 RTALTLCDSIAP
+88 RTALALCESIAP
-100 DRPMVIATL
+100 DRTMVIATI

-114 RGDYLNVEK
+114 RGDYLDVERIRT
-123 VKALFGDDVAAI
+123 LFDDDIARV

-191 KFVQE
+191 KFVHE

-219 ELEDTSLKYL
+219 ELEDISLKYL
-229 NRKVFT
+229 NRKVFS
-235 QIANR
+235 QIAER
-240 LQETKEERD
+240 LRATKEERD
-249 RYVENFIE
+249 KYVEDFIK
-257 PIDRRLKEEGL
+257 PIQERLDAEGL
-268 KFELKGRTKSI
+268 KYELKGRTKSI

-287 KQGVDLSGIYDLFA
+287 KQDVDLNGIYDLFA

-324 TDIYKANPSR
+324 TDIYRANTSR

-353 VYGPGNK
+353 VYGPGDK
-360 WVEVQIRTR
+360 WVEVQIRTK

-392 NADRWMN
+392 DADKWMN
-399 EVREMLEASGH
+399 EVREMLEASGQ

-425 NNEVFVFTPKGD
+425 NDEVFVFTPKGD
-437 LIRLPQGATILDFAF
+437 LIRLPQGATLLDFAF
-452 HIHSRVGSTC
+452 HIHTRVGSTC
-462 MGAKVDGKN
+462 MGGKVDGKN
-471 QKINYRLRSGDT
+471 QKINYRLKSGDT
-483 VEIITSTTQTPRLDW
+483 VEVITSATQSPRLDW
-498 LNIAVTSRAR
+498 LKIAVTSKAR
-508 NKIKNAINERRAR
+508 NKIKNAINERRAH

-542 DAILAR
+542 DATLAR
-548 VIKKMGH
+548 VIKKMGY
-555 KTTTEFY
+555 KTTIEFY
-562 AAIQEG
+562 AAIQEDV
-568 EIDVNAVVE
+568 IDVNDVVE
-577 QYEGFI
+577 QYEALTT
-583 SKQNETTNRGTAEE
+583 KQSETTSRGTADE
-597 FVLQSPTAPDMRH
+597 FVLQQPTANVARAS
-610 NDDILTIGEDVKGVN
+610 DDILTIGDDVKGVN
-625 YKLSRCCNPIFGDR
+625 YKLAHCCNPIYGDR

-649 IKIHRTDCKNLKH
+649 IKIHRVDCKNLKH
-662 LKERYPYR
+662 LKGRYPYR

-685 ATLKVLGRDDIG
+685 ASLKVLGRDDIG
-697 IVSSITSVINKT
+697 IVASITSVINKT
-709 ENCLLRSISVQAEGG
+709 DNCLLRSISIQSQGG
-724 LFEGLLSVNIRD
+724 LFEGVLTVNVSD
-736 ITLLDDLI
+736 ITLLDELT

>member
-1 MRFLQAI
+1 
-8 CHKKTK
+8 
-14 FAKKTSQMV
+14 MV
-23 TLEEYFTS
+23 ATQEYFTQ
-31 EERQQLLQLV
+31 EERVQLLQLV
-41 KDLNNRL
+41 KDINDRL
-48 GGQLT
+48 GRQLT
-53 CHDIDTV
+53 CQDINTV
-60 HRLIHEGITV
+60 HHLIEQGITQ
-70 AGIFKRDRY
+70 ADIFRRDRY
-79 GLNPVLRHL
+79 GLNPVMRHL

-100 DRPMVIATL
+100 DRTMVIATM

-114 RGDYLNVEK
+114 RKDFLDVPRVEK
-123 VKALFGDDVAAI
+123 LFGSDIAGV

-141 VAPLYKKQAAVENEN
+141 IAPLYKKQAAVENEN

-191 KFVQE
+191 KFVHE

-229 NRKVFT
+229 NRKVFS

-257 PIDRRLKEEGL
+257 PIDKRLKEEGL

-301 IRIILDTS
+301 IRIILDTT

-360 WVEVQIRTR
+360 WVEVQIRSR

-392 NADRWMN
+392 DVDKWMN

-462 MGAKVDGKN
+462 MGGKVDGKN

-483 VEIITSTTQTPRLDW
+483 VEVITSSTQTPRLDW

-542 DAILAR
+542 DATLAR
-548 VIKKMGH
+548 VIKKMGY

-562 AAIQEG
+562 AAIQEDI
-568 EIDVNAVVE
+568 IDVNTVVE
-577 QYEGFI
+577 QYEEI
-583 SKQNETTNRGTAEE
+583 LAKKDETTSRGTAEE
-597 FVLQSPTAPDMRH
+597 FILQQPTLHDDRRD
-610 NDDILTIGEDVKGVN
+610 DDILTIGDDVKGVN
-625 YKLSRCCNPIFGDR
+625 YKLARCCNPIFGDR

-649 IKIHRTDCKNLKH
+649 IKIHRTDCKNLHH
-662 LKERYPYR
+662 LKGRYPYR
-670 IIRTRWTGKAGSQFV
+670 IIRTRWTGKAGNQFV

-709 ENCLLRSISVQAEGG
+709 DNCLLRSISVQAEGG
-724 LFEGLLSVNIRD
+724 LFEGLLSVNVNNIS
-736 ITLLDDLI
+736 LLDDLT
-744 KKILNVKGV
+744 KKLLNIKGV
-753 KQVDRL
+753 KQVDRI

>member
-1 MRFLQAI
+1 MEIKQP
-8 CHKKTK
+8 
-14 FAKKTSQMV
+14 
-23 TLEEYFTS
+23 YFTH
-31 EERQQLLQLV
+31 EEQQELLRLV
-41 KDLNNRL
+41 KELHDKL
-48 GGQLT
+48 GRQLSRQ
-53 CHDIDTV
+53 DIDTV
-60 HRLIHEGITV
+60 HRLIHDGITV
-70 AGIFKRDRY
+70 AGIFKRDQY

-88 RTALTLCDSIAP
+88 RTANALCDSIAP
-100 DRPMVIATL
+100 DRTMVIATM

-114 RGDYLNVEK
+114 RGDYLTVDK
-123 VKALFGDDVAAI
+123 VRALFGNDIATI

-141 VAPLYKKQAAVENEN
+141 IVPLYKKQAAVENEN
-156 FHKLLLTF
+156 FHKLLLSF

-177 RLALMRAINHHPNE
+177 RLALMRFINHHPNQ
-191 KFVQE
+191 KFVHE

-219 ELEDTSLKYL
+219 ELEDISLKYL
-229 NRKVFT
+229 DRKVFD

-240 LQETKEERD
+240 LQETKEARD
-249 RYVENFIE
+249 RYVQDFIK
-257 PIDRRLKEEGL
+257 PIKERLEQEGL

-301 IRIILDTS
+301 IRIILDTT

-353 VYGPGNK
+353 AYGPDNR
-360 WVEVQIRTR
+360 WVEVQIRSR

-379 AAHWRYKGIKSDG
+379 AAHWRYKGVKSDG
-392 NADRWMN
+392 DVDKWMN
-399 EVREMLEASGH
+399 EVREMLEASGR

-462 MGAKVDGKN
+462 MGGKVDGKN

-483 VEIITSTTQTPRLDW
+483 VEIITSNTQTPRLDW

-508 NKIKNAINERRAR
+508 NKIKNAINERKAR

-542 DAILAR
+542 DATLAR
-548 VIKKMGH
+548 VIKRMGY
-555 KTTTEFY
+555 KTSTEFF
-562 AAIQEG
+562 AAIQEDV
-568 EIDVNAVVE
+568 IDVNTVVE
-577 QYEGFI
+577 QYEDLI
-583 SKQNETTNRGTAEE
+583 AKKDETTSRGTAEE
-597 FVLQSPTAPDMRH
+597 FVLQPPTPADERQRN
-610 NDDILTIGEDVKGVN
+610 NDDILTIGDDVKGVN
-625 YKLSRCCNPIFGDR
+625 YKLARCCNPIFGDR
-639 IEGFIASDGA
+639 ITGFIASDGA
-649 IKIHRTDCKNLKH
+649 IKIHRNDCKNLRH
-662 LKERYPYR
+662 LSERYPYR
-670 IIRTRWTGKAGSQFV
+670 IIRARWTGKAGSQFV

-709 ENCLLRSISVQAEGG
+709 DNCLLRSISVQAEGG
-724 LFEGLLSVNIRD
+724 LFEGVLSVNISD
-736 ITLLDDLI
+736 ITLLDDLV
-744 KKILNVKGV
+744 KKIQGVKGV
-753 KQVDRL
+753 KQVERM

>member
-1 MRFLQAI
+1 M
-8 CHKKTK
+8 T
-14 FAKKTSQMV
+14 AK
-23 TLEEYFTS
+23 EYFTPD
-31 EERQQLLQLV
+31 ERPQLLQLV
-41 KDLNNRL
+41 RDLSDRL
-48 GGQLT
+48 GSQLT
-53 CHDIDTV
+53 ARDINTV
-60 HRLIHEGITV
+60 HRLIEQGVTV
-70 AGIFKRDRY
+70 AGIFRRDQY

-88 RTALTLCDSIAP
+88 HTALTLCDTIAP
-100 DRPMVIATL
+100 DRTMVIATM

-114 RGDYLNVEK
+114 RGDYLDVPRIKE
-123 VKALFGDDVAAI
+123 LFGDDIAHV

-156 FHKLLLTF
+156 FHKLLLSF

-191 KFVQE
+191 KFVHE

-235 QIANR
+235 QIATR
-240 LQETKEERD
+240 LQETKTERD
-249 RYVENFIE
+249 RYVEDFIK
-257 PIDRRLKEEGL
+257 PIDERLKEEGL

-301 IRIILDTS
+301 IRIILDTT

-360 WVEVQIRTR
+360 WVEVQIRSR

-392 NADRWMN
+392 DVDKWMN
-399 EVREMLEASGH
+399 EVREMLEASGQ

-425 NNEVFVFTPKGD
+425 NDEVFVFTPKGD

-462 MGAKVDGKN
+462 MGGKVDGKN

-483 VEIITSTTQTPRLDW
+483 VEIITSSTQTPRLDW

-508 NKIKNAINERRAR
+508 NKIKNAINERRAH

-542 DAILAR
+542 DATLAR
-548 VIKKMGH
+548 VIKKMGY

-562 AAIQEG
+562 AAIQEDI
-568 EIDVNAVVE
+568 IDVNDVVE
-577 QYEGFI
+577 QYEAI
-583 SKQNETTNRGTAEE
+583 AAKPNESTARGTAEE
-597 FVLQSPTAPDMRH
+597 FVLQAPTTIEERH
-610 NDDILTIGEDVKGVN
+610 NDDILTIGEDVKGIN
-625 YKLSRCCNPIFGDR
+625 YKLARCCNPIFGDR

-649 IKIHRTDCKNLKH
+649 IKVHRSDCKNLRH

-709 ENCLLRSISVQAEGG
+709 DNCLLRSISVQAEGG
-724 LFEGLLSVNIRD
+724 LFEGLLSVNVNNIG
-736 ITLLDDLI
+736 LLDDLT

-753 KQVDRL
+753 KQVDRM

>member
-1 MRFLQAI
+1 MI
-8 CHKKTK
+8 
-14 FAKKTSQMV
+14 V
-23 TLEEYFTS
+23 TTQQYFTQ
-31 EERQQLLQLV
+31 EEGRQLLQLV
-41 KDLNNRL
+41 KSLNERL
-48 GGQLT
+48 GNQLT
-53 CHDIDTV
+53 CHDINMV
-60 HRLIHEGITV
+60 HRLIYQGITV
-70 AGIFKRDRY
+70 AGIFRRDQY

-100 DRPMVIATL
+100 DRNMVIATM

-114 RGDYLNVEK
+114 RGDYLDVPR
-123 VKALFGDDVAAI
+123 VKEMFGDDIAHV

-191 KFVQE
+191 KFVHE

-213 LYAIKN
+213 LYAIKT

-229 NRKVFT
+229 NRKIFS
-235 QIANR
+235 QIAAR
-240 LQETKEERD
+240 LQETKAERD
-249 RYVENFIE
+249 QYVMDFIK
-257 PIDRRLKEEGL
+257 PIEKRLQEEGL
-268 KFELKGRTKSI
+268 KYELKGRTKSI

-287 KQGVDLSGIYDLFA
+287 KQGVDISGIYDLFA
-301 IRIILDTS
+301 IRIILDTT

-324 TDIYKANPSR
+324 TDIYRANPSR

-342 KSNGYESLHIT
+342 KSNGYESLHTT
-353 VYGPGNK
+353 VYGPGDK
-360 WVEVQIRTR
+360 WVEVQIRSR

-379 AAHWRYKGIKSDG
+379 AAHWRYKGVKSDG
-392 NADRWMN
+392 DVDKWMN
-399 EVREMLEASGH
+399 DVREMLEASGQ

-462 MGAKVDGKN
+462 MGGKVDGKN

-483 VEIITSTTQTPRLDW
+483 VEVITSTTQTPRLDW

-521 QAQLARETL
+521 QALLARETL

-542 DAILAR
+542 DATLAR
-548 VIKKMGH
+548 VIKKMGY

-562 AAIQEG
+562 AAIQEDI
-568 EIDVNAVVE
+568 IDVNDVVE
-577 QYEGFI
+577 QYE
-583 SKQNETTNRGTAEE
+583 SLLTKQNEAATRGTAEE
-597 FVLQSPTAPDMRH
+597 FVLQQPVARDDRG
-610 NDDILTIGEDVKGVN
+610 NDDILTIGEGVKGVN
-625 YKLSRCCNPIFGDR
+625 YKLAQCCNPIFGDR

-649 IKIHRTDCKNLKH
+649 IKIHRCDCKNLHH
-662 LKERYPYR
+662 LKQRYPYR

-709 ENCLLRSISVQAEGG
+709 EHCLLRSISVQAEGG
-724 LFEGLLSVNIRD
+724 LFEGLLSVNVSD
-736 ITLLDDLI
+736 ISLLDDLS
-744 KKILNVKGV
+744 KKILNIKGV
-753 KQVDRL
+753 KQITRM

>member
-1 MRFLQAI
+1 MTTQ
-8 CHKKTK
+8 
-14 FAKKTSQMV
+14 
-23 TLEEYFTS
+23 EYFTPD
-31 EERQQLLQLV
+31 ERPRLLQLV
-41 KDLNNRL
+41 RDLSDRL
-48 GGQLT
+48 GSQLT
-53 CHDIDTV
+53 ARDINTV
-60 HRLIHEGITV
+60 HRLIEQGVTV
-70 AGIFKRDRY
+70 AGIFRRDQY

-88 RTALTLCDSIAP
+88 HTALTLCDTIAP
-100 DRPMVIATL
+100 DRTMVIATM
-109 IYNLC
+109 IYDLC
-114 RGDYLNVEK
+114 RGDYLDVPRIKE
-123 VKALFGDDVAAI
+123 LFGDDIAHV

-156 FHKLLLTF
+156 FHKLLLSF

-191 KFVQE
+191 KFVHE

-235 QIANR
+235 QIATR
-240 LQETKEERD
+240 LQETKTERD
-249 RYVENFIE
+249 RYVEDFIK
-257 PIDRRLKEEGL
+257 PIDERLKEEGL

-301 IRIILDTS
+301 IRIILDTT

-360 WVEVQIRTR
+360 WVEVQIRSR

-392 NADRWMN
+392 DVDKWMN
-399 EVREMLEASGH
+399 EVREMLEASGQ

-425 NNEVFVFTPKGD
+425 NDEVFVFTPKGD

-462 MGAKVDGKN
+462 MGGKVDGKN

-483 VEIITSTTQTPRLDW
+483 VEVITSSTQTPRLDW

-508 NKIKNAINERRAR
+508 NKIKNAINERRAH

-542 DAILAR
+542 DATLAR
-548 VIKKMGH
+548 VIKKMGY

-562 AAIQEG
+562 AAIQEDI
-568 EIDVNAVVE
+568 IDVNDVVE
-577 QYEGFI
+577 QYEAI
-583 SKQNETTNRGTAEE
+583 AAKPNESTARGTAEE
-597 FVLQSPTAPDMRH
+597 FVLQAPTTIEERH
-610 NDDILTIGEDVKGVN
+610 NDDILTIGEDVKGIN
-625 YKLSRCCNPIFGDR
+625 YKLARCCNPIFGDR

-649 IKIHRTDCKNLKH
+649 IKVHRSDCKNLRH

-709 ENCLLRSISVQAEGG
+709 DNCLLRSISVQAEGG
-724 LFEGLLSVNIRD
+724 LFEGLLSVNVNNIG
-736 ITLLDDLI
+736 LLDDLT

-753 KQVDRL
+753 KQVDRM

>member
-1 MRFLQAI
+1 MT
-8 CHKKTK
+8 TK
-14 FAKKTSQMV
+14 Q
-23 TLEEYFTS
+23 YFTAA
-31 EERQQLLQLV
+31 ERQQLLQLV
-41 KDLNNRL
+41 NDLNDKL
-48 GGQLT
+48 GKQLT
-53 CHDIDTV
+53 CRDINTV
-60 HRLIHEGITV
+60 HDLIKRGIV
-70 AGIFKRDRY
+70 DAGIFRRDQY
-79 GLNPVLRHL
+79 GLNPVIRHL
-88 RTALTLCDSIAP
+88 RTALTLCENIAP
-100 DRPMVIATL
+100 DRTMVIATML
-109 IYNLC
+109 YNLC
-114 RGDYLNVEK
+114 RGDFLDVER
-123 VKALFGDDVAAI
+123 VKALFDDDIAHV

-141 VAPLYKKQAAVENEN
+141 VAPLDKKQAAVENEN
-156 FHKLLLTF
+156 FHRLLLTF

-177 RLALMRAINHHPNE
+177 RLSLMRTINHHPNE
-191 KFVQE
+191 KFVHE

-213 LYAIKN
+213 LYAIKT
-219 ELEDTSLKYL
+219 ELEDLSLKYL
-229 NRKVFT
+229 NNKVFS
-235 QIANR
+235 QIATR
-240 LQETKEERD
+240 LQETKQERD
-249 RYVENFIE
+249 QYVEDFIK
-257 PIDRRLKEEGL
+257 PIDERLRQEGL

-301 IRIILDTS
+301 IRIILDTT

-353 VYGPGNK
+353 VYGPGDK
-360 WVEVQIRTR
+360 WVEVQIRSR

-379 AAHWRYKGIKSDG
+379 AAHWRYKGIKSEG
-392 NADRWMN
+392 NVDKWMN
-399 EVREMLEASGH
+399 EVREMLEASGQ

-415 LMRNMDTNLY
+415 LMRSMDINLY
-425 NNEVFVFTPKGD
+425 NDEVFVFTPKGD

-462 MGAKVDGKN
+462 MGGKVDGKN
-471 QKINYRLRSGDT
+471 QKINYRLRSGET
-483 VEIITSTTQTPRLDW
+483 VEIITSATQTPRLDW

-542 DAILAR
+542 DATLAR
-548 VIKKMGH
+548 VIKKMGY

-562 AAIQEG
+562 AAIQEDV
-568 EIDVNAVVE
+568 IDVNTVVE
-577 QYEGFI
+577 QYEAI
-583 SKQNETTNRGTAEE
+583 TAKQSETVTPRGTAEE
-597 FVLQSPTAPDMRH
+597 FVLQQPTEREERVD
-610 NDDILTIGEDVKGVN
+610 DDILTIGDDVKGVN
-625 YKLSRCCNPIFGDR
+625 YKLARCCNPIYGDR

-649 IKIHRTDCKNLKH
+649 IKIHRTDCKNLRH
-662 LKERYPYR
+662 LKGRYPYR
-670 IIRTRWTGKAGSQFV
+670 IIRTRWTGKAGNQFI

-709 ENCLLRSISVQAEGG
+709 DNCLLRSISIQAEGG
-724 LFEGLLSVNIRD
+724 LFEGMLSVNISN
-736 ITLLDDLI
+736 INLLDDLI
-744 KKILNVKGV
+744 KKILNIKGV